1 MKHSHKL
8 TELALFG
15 SLELFSKTASTVAG
29 IIALCADAR
38 QAGYHVDE
46 RWTWK
51 TGSMNRHGVVRV
63 ESETGEVLHTGT
75 WDIGSLRRPPASFRI
90 TSRHGQCF
98 LTALVFVRDRVLTQL
113 GAA

>member
-1 MKHSHKL
+1 MKYNQKL
-8 TELALFG
+8 TALPLFG
-15 SLELFSKTASTVAG
+15 SPELFRNAVSTVAG
-29 IIALCADAR
+29 ISALCADAR

-98 LTALVFVRDRVLTQL
+98 LDALVFVRDRVLKQL
-113 GAA
+113 GSA